1 MRPEQA
7 AEDELRREAGEP
19 ATEPAFEQA
28 LRRLE
33 GVVEKLEAGES
44 SLAEALR
51 LFEEG
56 VGLVRILN
64 RQLEQAELRIREL
77 REQLDGSVVAVPFEA
92 TGAGDHEGGRGGG
105 QGQGSGQGGVP
116 GEVPGDG
123 QAEAGRGRGEVDE
136 EDE

>member
-19 ATEPAFEQA
+19 ATEPAFEEA

-33 GVVEKLEAGES
+33 GVMEKLEAGES

-56 VGLVRILN
+56 VGLVRVLN

-92 TGAGDHEGGRGGG
+92 TGAGDQEGGRGGG
-105 QGQGSGQGGVP
+105 RGGSQGQGDGQ
-116 GEVPGDG
+116 GDG
-123 QAEAGRGRGEVDE
+123 QAEAGRGHGEVDE